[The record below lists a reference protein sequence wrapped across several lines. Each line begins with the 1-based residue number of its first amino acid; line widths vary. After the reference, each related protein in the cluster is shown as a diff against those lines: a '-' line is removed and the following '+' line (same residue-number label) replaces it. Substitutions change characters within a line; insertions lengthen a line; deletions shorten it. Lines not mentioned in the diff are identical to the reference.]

1 MQSAKQLRREA
12 KQLFRLCL
20 VAGLLDEDRVRQAV
34 ERVVEAKR
42 RGAFTLLSL
51 FQRLVRLER
60 SRHAAE
66 VASATAL
73 PAELQASVL
82 ANLERLYGPGLN
94 TSFVL
99 NPGLIGGMRIQA
111 GSDVYDGS
119 VRSGLAAVG
128 RGFLNGI

>member
-1 MQSAKQLRREA
+1 MQSRKQLRREA

-20 VAGLLDEDRVRQAV
+20 VEGLLDDGRVRRAV
-34 ERVVEAKR
+34 EKVLEAKR
-42 RGAFTLLSL
+42 RGGFTLLSY
-51 FQRLVRLER
+51 FQRLVRLECA
-60 SRHAAE
+60 RHTAE

-99 NPGLIGGMRIQA
+99 NPRLIGGMRIQA

>member
-1 MQSAKQLRREA
+1 MQSTKKLRREA

-20 VAGLLDEDRVRQAV
+20 VEGLLDDDRVRRAV
-34 ERVVEAKR
+34 EKVLEAKR
-42 RGAFTLLSL
+42 RGGFTLLSY

-66 VASATAL
+66 VASAAAL
-73 PAELQASVL
+73 PAALQASVL
-82 ANLERLYGPGLN
+82 ANLERLYGPGLR

-99 NPGLIGGMRIQA
+99 NPALIGGMRIQA

-119 VRSGLAAVG
+119 VRSGLAAVE
-128 RGFLNGI
+128 RSFVNGN

>member
-1 MQSAKQLRREA
+1 MQSTKQLRREA

-20 VAGLLDEDRVRQAV
+20 VEGLLDEDRVRQAV
-34 ERVVEAKR
+34 EKVVEAKR
-42 RGAFTLLSL
+42 RGTFTLLSF

-82 ANLERLYGPGLN
+82 ANLERLYGPRLR

-99 NPGLIGGMRIQA
+99 NPALIGGVRIQA

-119 VRSGLAAVG
+119 VRSGLAAVE
-128 RGFLNGI
+128 RSFLSGI

>member
-1 MQSAKQLRREA
+1 
-12 KQLFRLCL
+12 LCL
-20 VAGLLDEDRVRQAV
+20 VEGLLDDGRVRRAV
-34 ERVVEAKR
+34 GKILEAKR
-42 RGAFTLLSL
+42 HGGFTLLSF

-73 PAELQASVL
+73 PAELLASVQV
-82 ANLERLYGPGLN
+82 NLERLYGPGLN

-119 VRSGLAAVG
+119 VRSGLAAVQ
-128 RGFLNGI
+128 RSFSNGI

>member
-1 MQSAKQLRREA
+1 MQSAKQLRRQA

-20 VAGLLDEDRVRQAV
+20 VEGLLDEDRVRQAV
-34 ERVVEAKR
+34 KKVLEARR
-42 RGAFTLLSL
+42 RGAFTVLSY
-51 FQRLVRLER
+51 FRRLVRLER

-66 VASATAL
+66 VETATTLSAA
-73 PAELQASVL
+73 LQASVL

>member
-1 MQSAKQLRREA
+1 MQSTKQLRREA

-20 VAGLLDEDRVRQAV
+20 VEGLLDDGRVRRAV
-34 ERVVEAKR
+34 EKVLEAKR
-42 RGAFTLLSL
+42 RGGFTLLSY
-51 FQRLVRLER
+51 FQRLVRLECA
-60 SRHAAE
+60 RHTAE

-99 NPGLIGGMRIQA
+99 NPRLIAECASRQVAMSMTEACDPDWPLWGE
-111 GSDVYDGS
+111 
-119 VRSGLAAVG
+119 
-128 RGFLNGI
+128 GF

>member
-1 MQSAKQLRREA
+1 
-12 KQLFRLCL
+12 L
-20 VAGLLDEDRVRQAV
+20 VEGLLDEDRVRQAV
-34 ERVVEAKR
+34 EKVVKAKR
-42 RGAFTLLSL
+42 RGGFALLSY

-111 GSDVYDGS
+111 ASDVYDGS
-119 VRSGLAAVG
+119 VRSGLAAVE

>member
-1 MQSAKQLRREA
+1 MQSTKQLRREA
-12 KQLFRLCL
+12 KQLFHLCL
-20 VAGLLDEDRVRQAV
+20 VEGLLDEDRVRQAV
-34 ERVVEAKR
+34 KKVLEARR
-42 RGAFTLLSL
+42 RGAFTLLSY
-51 FQRLVRLER
+51 FRRLVRLER

-82 ANLERLYGPGLN
+82 SNLERLYGPGLN

-119 VRSGLAAVG
+119 VRSGLAAAQ
-128 RGFLNGI
+128 RSFSNGI